1 MLKHL
6 VLSNKTIGHTCVQT
20 PGFVQQNNWSHM
32 CSNTW
37 FCPTKQFIRHV
48 FKHLVLSNKTIGHTC
63 VQTPGFV
70 QQNNWSHM
78 CSNTWFCPTKQ
89 LVTHVFKQESFF
101 FFLLYF
107 KEALATILTKK
118 LYVLEIGK

>member
-1 MLKHL
+1 
-6 VLSNKTIGHTCVQT
+6 
-20 PGFVQQNNWSHM
+20 M

-37 FCPTKQFIRHV
+37 FCPTKQFITHV

-70 QQNNWSHM
+70 QQHNWSHIVQTPGFVQQNNSSHM
-78 CSNTWFCPTKQ
+78 CSNKR
-89 LVTHVFKQESFF
+89 VFF